1 MSAVPHHSSFQ
12 DLHVF
17 TSSELL
23 PTVQAPRCIV
33 IFEHA
38 IFFGEIYV
46 LYIADVV
53 FSLHIY

>member
-12 DLHVF
+12 DLHVS
-17 TSSELL
+17 TSFELL
-23 PTVQAPRCIV
+23 PTLQVLSCIE

-38 IFFGEIYV
+38 IFSVRYYV